1 MMAPPARTTT
11 SARTSEPCVLTVR
24 NGGEKKGKIMM
35 NNRVPTAVS
44 EGWDG
49 IEMREIRVQIRAQDA
64 FFGVRHGR

>member
-1 MMAPPARTTT
+1 MIGTAAENDNKKLMNLVFRPRN
-11 SARTSEPCVLTVR
+11 VR
-24 NGGEKKGKIMM
+24 EKIRQIRK

-44 EGWDG
+44 EEWDG